1 MSDTEKV
8 LSETKQET
16 PAGAQDIRQ
25 PSAQG
30 ADAASAVQAVP
41 ESKPPAEPEDDN
53 ISWEDAFKE
62 EEAANAAE
70 KQETSGANAAGNLD
84 IDIDAIKE
92 AGGNEGKS
100 EGADIGADEAPAAVK
115 TVKKPVKKLEF
126 ASFDESDKTAEPP
139 KNLDFILDIPLTI
152 SVELGRTKM
161 VINDMLQLGQG
172 SVIELA
178 KLAGEPLDIYVNGKL
193 MARGEVVLV
202 NDKFG
207 VRLTDIISPV
217 ERVKKL

>member
-16 PAGAQDIRQ
+16 PAGTQDIRQ

-62 EEAANAAE
+62 EEAANAAGKE
-70 KQETSGANAAGNLD
+70 EGLGANAAGNLD

-92 AGGNEGKS
+92 AAGNEEKS
-100 EGADIGADEAPAAVK
+100 EGADIRADEAPAAVK